1 MALTMRMAAE
11 NCHASGQQTLGSVV
25 RLSRWPGWGGGTCS
39 TSLIMAARMLPGRLE
54 MGTKGCTADAKECS
68 VDVPLALTTSSVV

>member
-1 MALTMRMAAE
+1 ME
-11 NCHASGQQTLGSVV
+11 
-25 RLSRWPGWGGGTCS
+25 CS